1 MLRIY
6 LIAIIAVL
14 AGLLALTLLIRL
26 GRSHAEGSTLIA
38 WRHLIS
44 AAVGLMVFLGAALLL
59 EVGGNGRPGAD
70 YQPPRIEGGKIKAGE
85 FTQSQFNKGAKNI
98 SNLVAELFA
107 VQDTTG

>member
-1 MLRIY
+1 
-6 LIAIIAVL
+6 
-14 AGLLALTLLIRL
+14 
-26 GRSHAEGSTLIA
+26 
-38 WRHLIS
+38 
-44 AAVGLMVFLGAALLL
+44 MVFLGAALLL

-107 VQDTTG
+107 VQTQLVRPPDVCLAPVILPTAASGFYQPYF